1 MGTKTI
7 GHTFAHKTRDA
18 MVAAIG
24 ARQDTTNGLLT
35 DVSLSSSSECEAV
48 TGISVKK
55 PTALK
60 PSAIE
65 YAPCA
70 SRRPA
75 HSACSSVVLREL
87 PLSPHARVRHG
98 TQARAGC

>member
-1 MGTKTI
+1 MDG
-7 GHTFAHKTRDA
+7 APR
-18 MVAAIG
+18 AARRADG
-24 ARQDTTNGLLT
+24 AR
-35 DVSLSSSSECEAV
+35 SSDRVEANSRSCEAV

-98 TQARAGC
+98 MQARAGG